1 MRDRIDP
8 VADGVLHPRVRREDE
23 VRRRGRADRDDP
35 DRREVDFRPQAI
47 PAEDPQTEERG
58 LEEER
63 GEPLHRERRAED
75 VADVLGVRRPV
86 HPELKLLDDARDDAE
101 REVDQKQLAE
111 ETGQPQP
118 ALVMGPVPRRLERCD
133 EPDEPDRDR
142 DEQKVVE
149 RRDGELPAGEVESA
163 HARQAAQPSQ
173 NPHRWLL
180 RITLTPM
187 SVYRT
192 PDERFADLPGYA
204 YRPHYL
210 EQDGLRMHYVDEG
223 AGDPVLLLHGEPTWA
238 FLYRKLIPELVGSAR
253 CIAPDYF
260 GFGRS
265 DKPTEPGFYTYD
277 RHVESISRFA
287 AALDLRNITL
297 VVQDWGGPIGFRFAV
312 ESPERIARLVVL
324 NTGIG
329 ARAPSEEW
337 LRFQAF
343 MRRVGTEIV
352 AGQLI
357 RLSLVQPVADE
368 VISAYDAPFP
378 VPEARV
384 GIVRFPEL
392 VPTSSEH
399 PNAARML
406 EVREELR
413 SFDRPAL
420 VLFSDSDP
428 IFSRRAAEVMAGLLP
443 NAELDPA
450 LPGAGHFLQEDQ
462 GETIGRRIAAF
473 RR

>member
-1 MRDRIDP
+1 
-8 VADGVLHPRVRREDE
+8 
-23 VRRRGRADRDDP
+23 
-35 DRREVDFRPQAI
+35 
-47 PAEDPQTEERG
+47 
-58 LEEER
+58 
-63 GEPLHRERRAED
+63 
-75 VADVLGVRRPV
+75 
-86 HPELKLLDDARDDAE
+86 
-101 REVDQKQLAE
+101 
-111 ETGQPQP
+111 
-118 ALVMGPVPRRLERCD
+118 
-133 EPDEPDRDR
+133 
-142 DEQKVVE
+142 
-149 RRDGELPAGEVESA
+149 
-163 HARQAAQPSQ
+163 
-173 NPHRWLL
+173 
-180 RITLTPM
+180 M

-192 PDERFADLPGYA
+192 PDERFADLPGYT
-204 YRPHYL
+204 YEPHYL
-210 EQDGLRMHYVDEG
+210 DQDGLRMHYVDEG
-223 AGDPVLLLHGEPTWA
+223 AGDPVVLLHGEPTWA
-238 FLYRKLIPELVGSAR
+238 FLYRKIIPELVGSAR

-277 RHVESISRFA
+277 RHVASISRFA

-357 RLSLVQPVADE
+357 RLSLVQPVSDE
-368 VISAYDAPFP
+368 VIAAYDAPFP

-384 GIVRFPEL
+384 GIVQFPEL

-428 IFSRRAAEVMAGLLP
+428 IFSRRAAEVMTGLLP
-443 NAELDPA
+443 NAELDPP
-450 LPGAGHFLQEDQ
+450 LPRAGHFLQEDQ
-462 GETIGRRIAAF
+462 GETVGRRIAAF